1 MGHYESELAG
11 YSTLVG
17 VTTPVKATR
26 DRSNV
31 NEVQDILEKEIAG
44 LFDTVS
50 VLQDRLDRILRPDV
64 PTDAKAVDPGN
75 ASPENSQTQNRLW
88 SAVSNTTEIRQR
100 IQRIIDRIDL

>member
-1 MGHYESELAG
+1 MGHYASEMG
-11 YSTLVG
+11 YDSPNVG
-17 VTTPVKATR
+17 VTTVKTTR
-26 DRSNV
+26 DQSNV

-64 PTDAKAVDPGN
+64 PTDARAVDPGN
-75 ASPENSQTQNRLW
+75 VSPENSQTQNRLW